1 VREPHNMTTPNL
13 LTVTQVAARLGVS
26 RACVH
31 QWIDERRMRVALTL
45 ANGQK
50 LISARDAVK
59 PDELP
64 RGPRPRRRP

>member
-1 VREPHNMTTPNL
+1 
-13 LTVTQVAARLGVS
+13 
-26 RACVH
+26 
-31 QWIDERRMRVALTL
+31 MRVALTL

-50 LISARDAVK
+50 LIAVRDAVK